1 MADEF
6 SPLNKLSQLSPSGKM
21 KDSKEIPIGKEIPRK
36 KKGKKNRALPSHN
49 PKGHTEEGPTEL
61 EKSACGKILDI
72 TV

>member
-1 MADEF
+1 MAEEF

-21 KDSKEIPIGKEIPRK
+21 RDSKEMPIGRETPQ
-36 KKGKKNRALPSHN
+36 KKGKKNRVPPSRT
-49 PKGHTEEGPTEL
+49 PKEEAGEDTSKL

>member
-6 SPLNKLSQLSPSGKM
+6 FPLNKLSQLSPSGKM
-21 KDSKEIPIGKEIPRK
+21 KDSKEIPIGKEIPQ
-36 KKGKKNRALPSHN
+36 KKGKKNRVPPSRT
-49 PKGHTEEGPTEL
+49 PKGEAGEDASEL